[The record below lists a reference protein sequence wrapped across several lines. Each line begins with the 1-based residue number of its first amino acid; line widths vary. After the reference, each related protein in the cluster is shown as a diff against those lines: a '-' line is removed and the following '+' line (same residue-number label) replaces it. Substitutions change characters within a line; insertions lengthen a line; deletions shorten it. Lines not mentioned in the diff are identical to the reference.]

1 MKHLTCIVKL
11 LSRKIYLNFCGG
23 KELSPAL
30 TGFIGE
36 VIDKTAGIFY
46 CLKGEK
52 KNLIFLNLNKILFN
66 MQIKRVSR

>member
-1 MKHLTCIVKL
+1 MKHLTYIVKL

-36 VIDKTAGIFY
+36 VIDKTAGIYF
-46 CLKGEK
+46 
-52 KNLIFLNLNKILFN
+52 LIFILIKTRRGEFDLVRSLLNLE
-66 MQIKRVSR
+66 RAV